1 MIKRSVA
8 ILLIFATVLCGSAKR
23 LNDKVMN
30 RPYADHRAWHLGFS
44 VGVHTQSLSFS
55 HTGLVTD
62 QGETWFVEQPSYSPG
77 FCVNG
82 LIDLRLNS
90 YFNVRFTPGLYFGNK
105 VLRIHDT
112 TAGATETQNVKST
125 LVVLPFDLKF
135 SSRRYRNSR
144 PNVNVADCFLTVG
157 FGCDFYLPFFKLI
170 PEVKFCFGLTD
181 LLRHDR
187 PDLADD
193 PSMLKYTQSVRR
205 AASKMFVLTFYF
217 E

>member
-1 MIKRSVA
+1 M
-8 ILLIFATVLCGSAKR
+8 
-23 LNDKVMN
+23 
-30 RPYADHRAWHLGFS
+30 
-44 VGVHTQSLSFS
+44 
-55 HTGLVTD
+55 
-62 QGETWFVEQPSYSPG
+62 
-77 FCVNG
+77 
-82 LIDLRLNS
+82 
-90 YFNVRFTPGLYFGNK
+90 
-105 VLRIHDT
+105 
-112 TAGATETQNVKST
+112 KST

-135 SSRRYRNSR
+135 SSMRYRNSR
-144 PNVNVADCFLTVG
+144 PYVTAGVMPTFDVSKRRSDIFQFNVADCFLTVG

>member
-1 MIKRSVA
+1 
-8 ILLIFATVLCGSAKR
+8 
-23 LNDKVMN
+23 MN

-90 YFNVRFTPGLYFGNK
+90 YFNVRFTPGLCFGNK

-135 SSRRYRNSR
+135 SSMRYRNSR
-144 PNVNVADCFLTVG
+144 PYVTAGVMPTFDVSKRRSDIFQFNVADCFLTVG